1 MLATLLLVACAQS
14 LDEIASTLKAAT
26 DKTSYENGAY
36 SAARSLADMR
46 TDDAAKLRIE
56 LFDTKHDTYRGVY
69 LRDWFYSGYLKST
82 SHSEGD
88 LMLAAA
94 ANKKYSSWHRVI
106 LLRGIERSKVK
117 VSGKILLS
125 KNFLKDADVC
135 RAWQQ
140 CAGVLLKESRI
151 DFSDSKA
158 VSSEK
163 LIELFD
169 KAGAPF
175 HGYTYLDSLT
185 DKQQASL
192 VDAALKAKD
201 SGDRAIAIRILAQQ
215 APANFNLIA
224 IAQSAFNSNAAGPRT
239 AVLESVAA
247 NEIFI
252 AAPLLIKFL
261 KDEVAAFP
269 DLPSRFVSDIGNSLR
284 KLTGISFGNDP
295 AMWEKWWNEAGAGWL
310 AEAKKGSAKG
320 GQQERQQDGTVAQ
333 FFGIPIDSS
342 NVAILVDGSGSM
354 STSQLNGESCA
365 EAAATEVGKF
375 LAQLPKKALFT
386 VATIEQKPEF
396 GFKKMVVNSKTNRK
410 KALGFLAKRP
420 YRSTSA
426 LYDALEQVALD
437 SSIDTVLIVSDG
449 GSSAGK
455 HQYPGHILDGFERM
469 YLRTGLRIHCVL
481 VTDSNKHE
489 GFLRDLAAVS
499 GGRMVKP

>member
-1 MLATLLLVACAQS
+1 MLSTILLVACAQS
-14 LDEIASTLKAAT
+14 LDEIASTLRAAT
-26 DKTSYENGAY
+26 DKTSYESGAIQ
-36 SAARSLADMR
+36 AAKSLADMR
-46 TDDAAKLRIE
+46 SDDAEKLRIE
-56 LFDTKHDTYRGVY
+56 LFDAKGVY
-69 LRDWFYSGYLKST
+69 VRDWLYTGYIKST

-94 ANKKYSSWHRVI
+94 ANKKASSWHRVI

-117 VSGKILLS
+117 VSGNLLLN
-125 KNFLKDADVC
+125 KNFLKDGDVC

-151 DFSDSKA
+151 DFSGSKT
-158 VSSEK
+158 SSSDK

-175 HGYTYLDSLT
+175 HGYAYLDSLT
-185 DKQQASL
+185 DKQQANL
-192 VDAALKAKD
+192 VDTALKGKD
-201 SGDRAIAIRILAQQ
+201 SGDRAIAIRVLAQQ
-215 APANFNLIA
+215 APANINLIA
-224 IAQSAFNSNAAGPRT
+224 IAQKSFDSNAAGPRA
-239 AVLESVAA
+239 AVLESVVT

-269 DLPSRFVSDIGNSLR
+269 DFSNRFIPDIGNSLR
-284 KLTGISFGNDP
+284 KLTGLSFGNYP
-295 AMWEKWWNEAGAGWL
+295 AMWEKWWDGSGAAWL
-310 AEAKKGSAKG
+310 AEAKKGNKKDN
-320 GQQERQQDGTVAQ
+320 QQNHKQAGTVAQ

-386 VATIEQKPEF
+386 VATIEHNLEF
-396 GFKKMVVNSKTNRK
+396 AFKKLVVNSHTNRK

-420 YRSTSA
+420 YRSASA

-437 SSIDTVLIVSDG
+437 PRIDTVLIVSDG
-449 GSSAGK
+449 GSSTGK
-455 HQYPGHILDGFERM
+455 HFYTGHILDGFERM

-481 VTDSNKHE
+481 VTDNTKRE
-489 GFLRDLAAVS
+489 GFLRDLAAAS

>member
-1 MLATLLLVACAQS
+1 MLVTILLVACAQS
-14 LDEIASTLKAAT
+14 LNEIESTLKAAT

-46 TDDAAKLRIE
+46 TDDAEKLRIE

-82 SHSEGD
+82 SQSEGD

-94 ANKKYSSWHRVI
+94 ANKKTSNWHRIV

-117 VSGKILLS
+117 VSSKLLLS
-125 KNFLKDADVC
+125 KNFLKEDEVC

-151 DFSDSKA
+151 DFSDSRA
-158 VSSEK
+158 TSHDK

-175 HGYTYLDSLT
+175 HGYAYLDSLT
-185 DKQQASL
+185 NKQQANL
-192 VDAALKAKD
+192 VDAALKGKD
-201 SGDRAIAIRILAQQ
+201 SGDRAIAIRVLAQQ
-215 APANFNLIA
+215 APANINLIT
-224 IAQSAFNSNAAGPRT
+224 IAQKAFDSNSAGPRT
-239 AVLESVAA
+239 AVLESVVAS
-247 NEIFI
+247 EIFI

-261 KDEVAAFP
+261 KDEVNAFP
-269 DLPSRFVSDIGNSLR
+269 DLPSRFISDIGSSLR

-295 AMWEKWWNEAGAGWL
+295 AMWEQWWNESGPAWL
-310 AEAKKGSAKG
+310 AEAKKGDAKDN
-320 GQQERQQDGTVAQ
+320 QQDRNQADTVAK

-365 EAAATEVGKF
+365 EAAATEVDKF

-386 VATIEQKPEF
+386 VATIEQSPEF

-410 KALGFLAKRP
+410 KALDFLAKRP

-489 GFLRDLAAVS
+489 SFLRDLATVS
-499 GGRMVKP
+499 GGRMIRP